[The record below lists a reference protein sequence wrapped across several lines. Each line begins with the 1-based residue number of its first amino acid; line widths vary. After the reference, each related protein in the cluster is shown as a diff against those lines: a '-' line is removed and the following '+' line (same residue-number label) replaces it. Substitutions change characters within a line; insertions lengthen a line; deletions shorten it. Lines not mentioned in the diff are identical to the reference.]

1 MDQPITTQDKEL
13 IVKYFGHALEQLSAT
28 EFKRQLKVLRQKY
41 HPDRFEQ
48 FEDETVREMATE
60 RFQSIE
66 RLAAKIEAF
75 FQGKLIGSTSGP
87 AAPPANAYRQQGAV
101 FGARK
106 MKIEIKTA
114 DKELKYDLFG
124 TFYKWLQYGE
134 TFNIPDTGA
143 KIIMDEE
150 QRGNRIGY
158 QEIIR
163 IYLTFE
169 EADVVEDI
177 VSWLFD
183 RIKERANALIIGK
196 ELVPND
202 YEEILWSIKKQSF
215 LRIEASSSAFTK

>member
-1 MDQPITTQDKEL
+1 MEQPITPQDKEL
-13 IVKYFGHALEQLSAT
+13 IVKYFGEALEQLSPT
-28 EFKRQLKVLRQKY
+28 DFKRQLKTLRQKY

-66 RLAAKIEAF
+66 RLAAKVEAF
-75 FQGKLIGSTSGP
+75 FQGTLQPQSSGAASRSST
-87 AAPPANAYRQQGAV
+87 AYQQAGAV

-124 TFYKWLQYGE
+124 TFYKWLQCGE
-134 TFNIPDTGA
+134 TFSIPNTGA

-163 IYLTFE
+163 IYLTFTE
-169 EADVVEDI
+169 EDVVEDI
-177 VSWLFD
+177 VSWLHD
-183 RIKERANALIIGK
+183 RIQE
-196 ELVPND
+196 
-202 YEEILWSIKKQSF
+202 
-215 LRIEASSSAFTK
+215 

>member
-1 MDQPITTQDKEL
+1 MDLQITRQDKEL
-13 IVKYFGHALEQLSAT
+13 ISKYFGKALEELDAT
-28 EFKRQLKVLRQKY
+28 TFKQQLKVLRQKY

-66 RLAAKIEAF
+66 LLANKIEAY
-75 FQGKLIGSTSGP
+75 FQGKISVTNAGTATRRSTFD
-87 AAPPANAYRQQGAV
+87 AEGAV
-101 FGARK
+101 YGAKK
-106 MKIEIKTA
+106 MKIEIKTS

-134 TFNIPDTGA
+134 TYNIPDTGA

-163 IYLTFE
+163 IYLTFNE
-169 EADVVEDI
+169 EDVIEEI
-177 VSWLFD
+177 VDWMYA
-183 RIKERANALIIGK
+183 RIKERADSLIIGK
-196 ELVPND
+196 ELVQNE
-202 YEEILWSIKKQSF
+202 YEEIVLSIKKQSF
-215 LRIEASSSAFTK
+215 LRIEAPSSAQ